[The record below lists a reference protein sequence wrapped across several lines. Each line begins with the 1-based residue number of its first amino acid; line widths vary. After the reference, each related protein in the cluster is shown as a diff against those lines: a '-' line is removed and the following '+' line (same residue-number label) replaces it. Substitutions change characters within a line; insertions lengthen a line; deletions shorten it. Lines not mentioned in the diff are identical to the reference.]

1 MSRSL
6 NKVTL
11 IGNLGNDPEVRST
24 TGGNRVATFS
34 LATSRSWND
43 ASGTKQEKTEWHRC
57 VVWNTKSSQL
67 ADIVEKYVKKG
78 DKLYVEGRIEY
89 RQWQDKDGQTRYSTE
104 INVRELIML
113 GGGSGGGRSGA
124 DADSEAANGT
134 RARAGSAA
142 KAKAGGGDDFEDF
155 PGALAD
161 EDDDL
166 PFCRRV
172 SGKRTGGAPAKERH
186 PFSFSG
192 VSRSVRGQHVQPL
205 LVQRQPDREVRSRAD
220 RDRSGAGQLR
230 AGQQSRDD
238 VDAAANRD
246 VLGNRERLGA
256 TSEDGAEPASARA
269 RRAHEDVRLGERLV
283 LELDRRRLVRLRIDV
298 GDRTIAMTRREGDEG
313 GEDERVPG
321 ARGVKRES
329 GHEDPRE

>member
-43 ASGTKQEKTEWHRC
+43 AAGAKQEKTEWHRC

-89 RQWQDKDGQTRYSTE
+89 RQWQDKENQTRYSTE

-113 GGGSGGGRSGA
+113 GGGSGGQRSAGA
-124 DADSEAANGT
+124 GDFESEGSGT
-134 RARAGSAA
+134 RPRAVAPA
-142 KAKAGGGDDFEDF
+142 KAKTSGSGSDDFEDF

-166 PFCRRV
+166 PF
-172 SGKRTGGAPAKERH
+172 
-186 PFSFSG
+186 
-192 VSRSVRGQHVQPL
+192 
-205 LVQRQPDREVRSRAD
+205 
-220 RDRSGAGQLR
+220 
-230 AGQQSRDD
+230 
-238 VDAAANRD
+238 
-246 VLGNRERLGA
+246 
-256 TSEDGAEPASARA
+256 
-269 RRAHEDVRLGERLV
+269 
-283 LELDRRRLVRLRIDV
+283 
-298 GDRTIAMTRREGDEG
+298 
-313 GEDERVPG
+313 
-321 ARGVKRES
+321 
-329 GHEDPRE
+329 

>member
-43 ASGTKQEKTEWHRC
+43 ATGAKQEKTEWHRC
-57 VVWNTKSSQL
+57 VVWNTKTSQL

-89 RQWQDKDGQTRYSTE
+89 RQWQDKENQTRYSTE

-113 GGGSGGGRSGA
+113 GGGSGGASRSGGA
-124 DADSEAANGT
+124 DVDSEAGGGA
-134 RARAGSAA
+134 RARSTAPA
-142 KAKAGGGDDFEDF
+142 KAKAGAGGDDFEDF

-166 PFCRRV
+166 PF
-172 SGKRTGGAPAKERH
+172 
-186 PFSFSG
+186 
-192 VSRSVRGQHVQPL
+192 
-205 LVQRQPDREVRSRAD
+205 
-220 RDRSGAGQLR
+220 
-230 AGQQSRDD
+230 
-238 VDAAANRD
+238 
-246 VLGNRERLGA
+246 
-256 TSEDGAEPASARA
+256 
-269 RRAHEDVRLGERLV
+269 
-283 LELDRRRLVRLRIDV
+283 
-298 GDRTIAMTRREGDEG
+298 
-313 GEDERVPG
+313 
-321 ARGVKRES
+321 
-329 GHEDPRE
+329 

>member
-113 GGGSGGGRSGA
+113 GGGSGGVRSGGG
-124 DADSEAANGT
+124 DSDSEAANGA
-134 RARAGSAA
+134 RARSASPA

-166 PFCRRV
+166 PF
-172 SGKRTGGAPAKERH
+172 
-186 PFSFSG
+186 
-192 VSRSVRGQHVQPL
+192 
-205 LVQRQPDREVRSRAD
+205 
-220 RDRSGAGQLR
+220 
-230 AGQQSRDD
+230 
-238 VDAAANRD
+238 
-246 VLGNRERLGA
+246 
-256 TSEDGAEPASARA
+256 
-269 RRAHEDVRLGERLV
+269 
-283 LELDRRRLVRLRIDV
+283 
-298 GDRTIAMTRREGDEG
+298 
-313 GEDERVPG
+313 
-321 ARGVKRES
+321 
-329 GHEDPRE
+329 